1 MTLGIDNHNPKPQML
16 SGTKTGNRFPHDE
29 KMYATLLMGMHRKRQ
44 RCLMLTITNIWDGHT
59 MASLAYMSISL
70 SPVLIIPL
78 SFAVFFSFC
87 LFPWL
92 YISLFVFPKLNS
104 NFNYHFNL
112 SILSINFVLVRPPPT
127 NHHRA
132 SRESFNVNLN
142 FKHNF

>member
-1 MTLGIDNHNPKPQML
+1 MTLDIDNHNLKPEML

-78 SFAVFFSFC
+78 YFAVF
-87 LFPWL
+87 LG
-92 YISLFVFPKLNS
+92 
-104 NFNYHFNL
+104 
-112 SILSINFVLVRPPPT
+112 
-127 NHHRA
+127 A
-132 SRESFNVNLN
+132 
-142 FKHNF
+142 